1 MSNNT
6 HKPKVLILCTGNSC
20 RSQMAEG
27 ITRHLYGHICDVFS
41 AGINPSSV
49 NKSAI
54 TVMKE
59 INIDISNHVSKSMSA
74 IKEHSFNLVITVC
87 DNAKESC
94 PVLMGIHKKLHWCFE
109 DPVGLNKE
117 KFCEVRDL
125 IYQKFK
131 SELGAYF

>member
-1 MSNNT
+1 MFQEMSIARNVFIGREPV
-6 HKPKVLILCTGNSC
+6 KFGLRSLSVLNEEK
-20 RSQMAEG
+20 MNVE
-27 ITRHLYGHICDVFS
+27 
-41 AGINPSSV
+41 
-49 NKSAI
+49 
-54 TVMKE
+54 
-59 INIDISNHVSKSMSA
+59 SMSA

-109 DPVGLNKE
+109 DPVGLNKH
-117 KFCEVRDL
+117 KFCEVREL

>member
-1 MSNNT
+1 
-6 HKPKVLILCTGNSC
+6 
-20 RSQMAEG
+20 MAEG
-27 ITRHLYGHICDVFS
+27 VTRHLHGDCCDVFS
-41 AGINPSSV
+41 AGTTPSSV

-74 IKEHSFNLVITVC
+74 IKEHAFDLVITVC

-94 PVLMGIHKKLHWCFE
+94 PVLMGTHKKLHWCFE

-117 KFCEVRDL
+117 KFREVRDL
-125 IYQKFK
+125 IYRKFK
-131 SELGAYF
+131 SELGTYF